1 MNHLPLK
8 ESLFLGFC
16 AALLIITK
24 AAFRWHLGISGH
36 AMLFTTFFLL
46 LARGCVNFRGAASVT
61 GLLAGIA
68 AALLG
73 MGQGGPLVV
82 AKFLLPALAID
93 LGALLL
99 PWLFGSFL
107 LSALVGA
114 AAGATKFFGT
124 AIVDLL
130 VGMDP
135 GIVWRHALLE
145 AVAAMVFG
153 AVGALGVPPIL
164 RRLQA
169 YGVLN
174 PAPKEI
180 TK

>member
-1 MNHLPLK
+1 MKHLTLK
-8 ESLFLGFC
+8 DSLFLGFC

-46 LARGCVNFRGAASVT
+46 LAGGCVRFRGAASVT
-61 GLLAGIA
+61 GFLAGIA

-73 MGQGGPLVV
+73 MGKGGPLVV
-82 AKFLLPALAID
+82 GKFLLPALAID

-99 PWLFGSFL
+99 PWLFGSL
-107 LSALVGA
+107 LLCALVGA

-124 AIVDLL
+124 IAIDLL

-135 GIVWRHALLE
+135 AIVWRHSLIE
-145 AVAAMVFG
+145 AAAAMVFG
-153 AVGALGVPPIL
+153 ALGGLCVPPVLSRL
-164 RRLQA
+164 RA
-169 YGVLN
+169 YGVIS
-174 PAPKEI
+174 PKL
-180 TK
+180 KKAA

>member
-1 MNHLPLK
+1 MNRLALK

-16 AALLIITK
+16 AALLVITK

-46 LARGCVNFRGAASVT
+46 LARGCVSFRAAACLT

-68 AALLG
+68 AAVLG
-73 MGQGGPLVV
+73 MGKGGPLVIG
-82 AKFLLPALAID
+82 KFLLPALAVD

-107 LSALVGA
+107 LCALVGV

-124 AIVDLL
+124 IAIDLL
-130 VGMDP
+130 VGMDST
-135 GIVWRHALLE
+135 IAWRHSLFE
-145 AVAAMVFG
+145 AFTAMAF
-153 AVGALGVPPIL
+153 GALGALGIPPIL
-164 RRLQA
+164 RRLRA
-169 YGVLN
+169 YGVL
-174 PAPKEI
+174 PPEK
-180 TK
+180 K